1 MKEAKQEAIEDIQD
15 ITPYDQWGVERRQG
29 DRRKADRRTGRD
41 DHLGMRIYRLIRTR
55 LLHLE
60 EVERHQP
67 DRRKSDRRSQ
77 KPGPFPRRESRK
89 PLLTQE
95 EIRFLMKGGAA

>member
-1 MKEAKQEAIEDIQD
+1 MNKPKQEPVDDIQE

-41 DHLGMRIYRLIRTR
+41 DHIGMRIYRLVRTR

-67 DRRKSDRRSQ
+67 DRRKADRRS
-77 KPGPFPRRESRK
+77 PGQGPIQRRANRS

-95 EIRFLMKGGAA
+95 EIRFLMKGGTA